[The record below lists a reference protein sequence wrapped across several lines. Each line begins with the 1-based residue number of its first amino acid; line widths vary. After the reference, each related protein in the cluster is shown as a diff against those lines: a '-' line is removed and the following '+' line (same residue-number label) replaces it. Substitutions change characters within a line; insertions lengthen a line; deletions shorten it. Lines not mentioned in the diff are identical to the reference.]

1 MFSLV
6 KHECESCMEEHD
18 CVHCT
23 RCKSYY
29 CRECIIDY
37 NNCNKTTGLCPTC
50 KSKYGMMNNYYI
62 YGTNVLP
69 LLSTQIDKYRERIQ
83 SSGDYKLQ
91 AIFDQLKRDANGNIC
106 TKRSMLLQLY
116 LNRLY
121 RDQHPTET
129 DLFTWAKGIHEATP
143 LIDSLDSFADAVAL
157 FTKNHTD
164 KSLQDS
170 ICEIN
175 RKYNHVDWKTGIVME
190 NDNSRRNFV
199 CFHLVEA
206 YRDSPLH
213 SYRYYD
219 LHNQKVHLT
228 FIEEETRLTEREIGS
243 AKAALS
249 ARSNI
254 TVDGVNY
261 LGRTLGYTI
270 HDNRYSLDEFEQE
283 PALIVPFSG
292 KTIDCGMA
300 KYVPYRIHL
309 EVSNIEILPTVHKFG
324 DAVSTGDIS
333 TELRYYNELSN
344 VICTKLDDVINRSYQ
359 NNIEIDES
367 YYSLMHTALSIRSY
381 TTRILHPSDE
391 DLKRAQTLLQSVL
404 SMLKSEFFD
413 MYGFMN
419 MMHAYYHLACQF
431 NWNDDIGIMV
441 EEIRKQIF
449 NDPTVADSFDRAVR
463 PILELVQEPRSLS
476 VGSTGHKNLF
486 VKLPETL
493 HVNLGDV
500 LKKNSTTHK
509 LSFIRCVC
517 GGSVIATSNGA
528 STVYECTRCH
538 KQLDALPEQEMDPE
552 TAKLLESISKKCP
565 VCGTYIQKAEGCNHM
580 FCTNCKNGFNWNDLS
595 RLDDAHNTNPHFRE
609 HRHGNVS
616 NLRSLLDD
624 YVRPANRS
632 RDPIEWFCNKLYVD
646 MKDAERAIKLHR
658 ESVGHNASKFVHD
671 DTFAM
676 KFANELNIK
685 KMRVNYVQSAFDKV
699 MAEAF
704 NVVRESGNNQHVLR
718 SEYKK
723 IVTRSLR
730 DYENGKTM
738 LTQIQDGLSARID
751 YAIEEAHRMSH
762 VSESVELVTDEMEA
776 EELAMEEALKAQ
788 LNARIEEIDKH
799 SDDIIV
805 IGNHRIS
812 VRRS

>member
-69 LLSTQIDKYRERIQ
+69 LLSAQIDKYRERIQ

-129 DLFTWAKGIHEATP
+129 DIFTWAKGIHEATP
-143 LIDSLDSFADAVAL
+143 IITLLNNFADAVAL

-164 KSLQDS
+164 KSLQSS
-170 ICEIN
+170 IREIN
-175 RKYNHVDWKTGIVME
+175 DKYNHIDWVIGNVTH
-190 NDNSRRNFV
+190 NDNSRRN
-199 CFHLVEA
+199 LV
-206 YRDSPLH
+206 YFRTLPSGDQSPLH
-213 SYRYYD
+213 HYRYYD
-219 LHNQKVHLT
+219 LHNQEVLLE
-228 FIEEETRLTEREIGS
+228 FIEEEFDLTETQIGA

-249 ARSNI
+249 AHSNI
-254 TVDGVNY
+254 EVDSIHYFGKSREYNPNDY
-261 LGRTLGYTI
+261 GYKLE
-270 HDNRYSLDEFEQE
+270 DFEQE
-283 PALIVPFSG
+283 PVLTTAFSG
-292 KTIDCGMA
+292 KTVDYGWN
-300 KYVPYRIHL
+300 KFVPYRIRVK
-309 EVSNIEILPTVHKFG
+309 VSDIEILPTIHKFS
-324 DAVSTGDIS
+324 DVLSTGDIP
-333 TELRYYNELSN
+333 TELGYYNELSKA
-344 VICTKLDDVINRSYQ
+344 ICTKLDDIINRSYQ
-359 NNIEIDES
+359 NKIEIDES
-367 YYSLMHTALSIRSY
+367 YYSLMHSALSVHSY
-381 TTRILHPSDE
+381 TTRTLHPSDE
-391 DLKRAQTLLQSVL
+391 DLKRAETLMQSVV
-404 SMLKSEFFD
+404 SMLKEESFD

-419 MMHAYYHLACQF
+419 MMSTYYTLACQVS
-431 NWNDDIGIMV
+431 WNNDIGILV
-441 EEIRKQIF
+441 EEIRRQIF
-449 NDPTVADSFDRAVR
+449 NDSAVAESFDRAVR
-463 PILELVQEPRSLS
+463 PILEPPMKPRTRLIGAADSK
-476 VGSTGHKNLF
+476 VYF
-486 VKLPETL
+486 VKLPEMI
-493 HVNLGDV
+493 HVNLTDV
-500 LKKNSTTHK
+500 LKKNPSTHK

-517 GGSVIATSNGA
+517 GGSVIATPSGA
-528 STVYECTRCH
+528 TTVYECTRCH

-552 TAKLLESISKKCP
+552 TVKLLESISKKCP

-580 FCTNCKNGFNWNDLS
+580 FCTNCKNGFNWDDLS
-595 RLDDAHNTNPHFRE
+595 RLDDAHNTNPHFHE

-624 YVRPANRS
+624 YDRPANRA

-646 MKDAERAIKLHR
+646 MKDAEGAIKLHR
-658 ESVGHNASKFVHD
+658 ESVGYNTSKFVRD

-685 KMRVNYVQSAFDKV
+685 KMRVNYIQSTFDKI

-704 NVVRESGNNQHVLR
+704 NVVRENGNDQRTLR

-723 IVTRSLR
+723 IVNRFLR
-730 DYENGKTM
+730 NYENGKTM
-738 LTQIQDGLSARID
+738 LTQIQDGLSVRID
-751 YAIEEAHRMSH
+751 YAIEEAHRMSQ
-762 VSESVELVTDEMEA
+762 VGESAELVTDEMEA

-788 LNARIEEIDKH
+788 LNARIEEMDKH
-799 SDDIIV
+799 SDDVIV

>member
-83 SSGDYKLQ
+83 SSGDYKLE
-91 AIFDQLKRDANGNIC
+91 AIFDQLKRDVNGNIC

-129 DLFTWAKGIHEATP
+129 DIFTWAKGIHEATP
-143 LIDSLDSFADAVAL
+143 IITLLNNFADAVAL

-175 RKYNHVDWKTGIVME
+175 SKYNHVDWRTGSVIE
-190 NDNSRRNFV
+190 NDNSRRDIV
-199 CFHLVEA
+199 YFHKLRA
-206 YRDSPLH
+206 NGNPQLH
-213 SYRYYD
+213 RYRYYD
-219 LHNQKVHLT
+219 LNVQKVYLT
-228 FIEEETRLTEREIGS
+228 VIEEQIELNEEQIGA

-249 ARSNI
+249 SRTNI
-254 TVDGVNY
+254 AVDSIHYIGGS
-261 LGRTLGYTI
+261 LEYTI
-270 HDNRYSLDEFEQE
+270 SDYRYPLDKFEQE
-283 PALIVPFSG
+283 PVLTIPFGG
-292 KTIDCGMA
+292 KIIDRGIS
-300 KYVPYRIHL
+300 KYVPYSVRVK
-309 EVSNIEILPTVHKFG
+309 VSDIKILPTIHKFS
-324 DAVSTGDIS
+324 DVLSTGDIP

-344 VICTKLDDVINRSYQ
+344 VICTKLDDIINRSYQ
-359 NNIEIDES
+359 NKIEIDES
-367 YYSLMHTALSIRSY
+367 YYSLMHSALSIRSY
-381 TTRILHPSDE
+381 TTRILRPSDE
-391 DLKRAQTLLQSVL
+391 DLKRAQTLLQSVV
-404 SMLKSEFFD
+404 SMLKEESFD

-419 MMHAYYHLACQF
+419 MMYAYYTLACQVS
-431 NWNDDIGIMV
+431 WNSDIAILV
-441 EEIRKQIF
+441 EEIRRQIF
-449 NDPTVADSFDRAVR
+449 NDPAVADSFDRTVR
-463 PILELVQEPRSLS
+463 PILEPVQEPRSLS

-486 VKLPETL
+486 VKLPATIY
-493 HVNLGDV
+493 VNLTDV
-500 LKKNSTTHK
+500 LKKNPTMHK

-528 STVYECTRCH
+528 TTLYECTRCH

-552 TAKLLESISKKCP
+552 TAKLLETISKKCP

-580 FCTNCKNGFNWNDLS
+580 FCTNCKNGFNWDDLS
-595 RLDDAHNTNPHFRE
+595 RLDDAHNTNPHFHD
-609 HRHGNVS
+609 HRHDNVS

-624 YVRPANRS
+624 YDRPANRA
-632 RDPIEWFCNKLYVD
+632 RDPIEWFCNTLYVD
-646 MKDAERAIKLHR
+646 MKDAEGAIKLHR
-658 ESVGHNASKFVHD
+658 ESIRYNTSKFIHD
-671 DTFAM
+671 DAFAM

-685 KMRVNYVQSAFDKV
+685 KMRVNYIQSTFDKI

-704 NVVRESGNNQHVLR
+704 NVVRENGNDQRTLR

-738 LTQIQDGLSARID
+738 LTQIQDGLAARID

-799 SDDIIV
+799 SDDVII

-812 VRRS
+812 IRRS